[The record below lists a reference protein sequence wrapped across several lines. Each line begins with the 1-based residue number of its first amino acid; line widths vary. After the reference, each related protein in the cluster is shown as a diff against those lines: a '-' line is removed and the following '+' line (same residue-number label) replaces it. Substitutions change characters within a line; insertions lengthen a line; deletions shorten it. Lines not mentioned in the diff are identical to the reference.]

1 MSLVFQS
8 LVFQSLV
15 FQSFLFTSVFFAS
28 LLLAMMEIVKPSHGV
43 RDRSEVAKALVQW
56 RLLAVRRLK
65 MLARKL
71 SALTT
76 FGEKDIGV

>member
-1 MSLVFQS
+1 
-8 LVFQSLV
+8 
-15 FQSFLFTSVFFAS
+15 
-28 LLLAMMEIVKPSHGV
+28 MMEIVKPSHGV